1 MSKKIIIV
9 GGVAAGA
16 TAAARLRRLDENC
29 EILLLEKGEYIS
41 FANCGL
47 PYYIGE
53 VIKERD
59 NLFVTDIETVK
70 NKYNIEIRNFSEVIS
85 INRNDKEVLIKDYIK
100 NETYLE
106 KYDKLILATGSTPNL
121 PNIEGINNK
130 NVFSLWNIE
139 DTDKIYDYILKNHVK
154 NSVIVGGGFIGVEL
168 AENLKERGIN
178 VSLVEFSNQIL
189 NQLDK
194 DISIVIEKYIKEK
207 GINLLLSKGVS
218 KIEENGRKIILSNNE
233 ELETD
238 LVIFSTGIRPNTK
251 FLENTGIYLNNK
263 GGVIVDEFLKTNDDN
278 IYAVGD
284 MIEINNKISG
294 EKTMIPLAGPANKQ
308 GRAVAA
314 NVLGISSEKYEG
326 SIGTSILKVFDYT
339 VASVGMNEK
348 SLIRKGLKIWEDYG
362 YVLIHSNSHASYYPQ
377 ALPLTIKLLF
387 DFKNS
392 KVLGAQ
398 IFGYDG
404 VDKRI
409 DVIST
414 AISFNATVYDLTKL
428 DLSYAPPFSSAKDPI
443 NLAGYYAS
451 DILEGLSNPISYE
464 QYLNNKDDYVL
475 LDIREDIEKELGEI
489 DNSNSIPLTKLRT
502 RHVELDKNKKYV
514 VYCAVGL
521 RGYLAERILKQ
532 KGYEVY
538 NLLGGFR
545 TYEDYKEDNGV
556 KMSFEDKKE
565 HEDIKNVLELNVC
578 GLSCPGPIVSV
589 SKKMDELIEGDI
601 LKIEATDKGFSKDID
616 SWCKNTG
623 NTVIS
628 KKENKGVYE
637 VIIKKGNK
645 ITETSEIICE
655 NKKKEKTMIIFDGD
669 LDKALAAF
677 IIANGSV
684 AMGNKVNMFF
694 TFWGLN
700 ILRKSEKVKV
710 KKDIISKMF
719 GFMMPRGSKK
729 LGLSKMNFLG
739 AGSKMMKYVMK
750 EKGISSL
757 EELINDAINSG
768 VKLVACQ
775 MSMDVMGITKEELI
789 DGIEIGGVATMLNDN
804 DNSNMNLFI

>member
-29 EILLLEKGEYIS
+29 EILLVEKGEYIS

-59 NLFVTDIETVK
+59 SLFVTDIETVK

-85 INRNDKEVLIKDYIK
+85 VDRHNKEIIIKDVLK
-100 NETYLE
+100 DNTYSE
-106 KYDKLILATGSTPNL
+106 KYDELILATGSTPNM
-121 PNIEGINNK
+121 PKIKGIDNK

-139 DTDKIYDYILKNHVK
+139 DTDKIYNYISKNSVK
-154 NSVIVGGGFIGVEL
+154 NAVIVGGGFIGIEL
-168 AENLKERGIN
+168 AENLKEKGIN

-194 DISIVIEKYIKEK
+194 DISMIIEKYIKEK
-207 GINLLLSKGVS
+207 GINLLLQKGVTEI
-218 KIEENGRKIILSNNE
+218 KENGKKVILSDNDE
-233 ELETD
+233 IDSD
-238 LVIFSTGIRPNTK
+238 LIIFSTGIRPNTK
-251 FLENTGIYLNNK
+251 FLENTGILLNEK
-263 GGVIVDEFLKTNDDN
+263 GGVVVDEFMRTNDEN

-284 MIEINNKISG
+284 MIEIVNKVSG

-314 NVLGISSEKYEG
+314 NVLGIKKEKYTG

-339 VASVGMNEK
+339 VANVGLNEK
-348 SLIRKGLKIWEDYG
+348 TLLKKGLKIWKDYG
-362 YVLIHSNSHASYYPQ
+362 YVLIHSNSHASYYPKSL
-377 ALPLTIKLLF
+377 ALTIKLLF
-387 DFKNS
+387 EMNGG

-414 AISFNATVYDLTKL
+414 AISFNANVYDLTKL
-428 DLSYAPPFSSAKDPI
+428 DLAYAPPFSSAKDPV

-451 DILEGLSNPISYE
+451 DILEGLSTPISYE
-464 QYLNNKDDYVL
+464 DYLNNKDEYEL
-475 LDIREDIEKELGEI
+475 LDIRENIEKELGEI
-489 DNSNSIPLTKLRT
+489 SNSKSIPLTELRK
-502 RHVELDKNKKYV
+502 RYNELDENKKYV
-514 VYCAVGL
+514 VYCAIGL
-521 RGYLAERILKQ
+521 RGYIAERILKQ
-532 KGYEVY
+532 KGYKVY

-545 TYEDYKEDNGV
+545 TYEDYKEDVEV
-556 KMSFEDKKE
+556 KENME
-565 HEDIKNVLELNVC
+565 IKNDIDNIKDVLELNVC

-589 SKKMDELIEGDI
+589 AKKMSELTDGDI

-623 NTVIS
+623 NTLIS
-628 KKENKGVYE
+628 KKENKGIYE
-637 VIIKKGNK
+637 VLIRKGTKVVEKN
-645 ITETSEIICE
+645 EMD
-655 NKKKEKTMIIFDGD
+655 NKKEKTMIVFDGD

-710 KKDIISKMF
+710 KKDLISKMF
-719 GFMMPRGSKK
+719 GFMMPKGSKK

-757 EELINDAINSG
+757 EELIDNAIKSG
-768 VKLVACQ
+768 VKIVACQ